1 MASGVYDA
9 TKGSVACGSGFAG
22 SLSDLNGIGIFSFFI
37 TTLAVPSLITN
48 IKSLKQESSTAQ
60 KCLIVPHVA
69 NSLAG
74 LAACVTCVTKGI
86 MEASGANV
94 KLVSNVATGFVC
106 VSWFLTAINAAAD
119 ILKDIKEIKNI
130 KADQY
135 AEKQK
140 KLYGLRIAANGLT
153 IVAAALIL
161 TNGINSLQQN
171 INESV
176 PDCLQ
181 WIGLALAIVACFA
194 KAAATYYINSTKEL
208 NSNDG
213 SIIQSS
219 EDKNNPNS
227 NLAVDDEVS
236 VTDTL
241 KQNKAGTA
249 AIVSVTDTLKQ
260 NKAGTAAIVLLAAT
274 GVVGAGIAIASKV
287 KDIDTGVQI
296 AIAVIAALAALIGL
310 AMLAV
315 HKKDSL
321 LDYKNLDNKSKAPLL
336 SSDSK
341 KTNWLEKILQAT
353 TGTVHSKV

>member
-1 MASGVYDA
+1 MQDNQMASGVYDA

-48 IKSLKQESSTAQ
+48 IKSLKQESSTS
-60 KCLIVPHVA
+60 IVLHVA

-249 AIVSVTDTLKQ
+249 AIV
-260 NKAGTAAIVLLAAT
+260 LLAAT

-321 LDYKNLDNKSKAPLL
+321 LDHENIDNESTAPLQ

-353 TGTVHSKV
+353 TGTVHSKVQ

>member
-48 IKSLKQESSTAQ
+48 IKSLKQESSTS
-60 KCLIVPHVA
+60 IVLHVA

-249 AIVSVTDTLKQ
+249 AIV
-260 NKAGTAAIVLLAAT
+260 LLAAT

-321 LDYKNLDNKSKAPLL
+321 LDHENIDNESTAPLQ

-353 TGTVHSKV
+353 TGTVHSKVQ

>member
-249 AIVSVTDTLKQ
+249 AIV
-260 NKAGTAAIVLLAAT
+260 LLAAT